1 MAYVTLTTSYV
12 DGSVYAASA
21 PNETNTVV
29 NALSNGTNQALV
41 GAKGDLLSGSATA
54 NALVKTSVGVANR
67 VLTTDST
74 ASGGIAWGQI
84 TAAMITAGTVTGGAG
99 GNLAGTTVAAS
110 NIVAN
115 TITSAQ
121 CLANGATTSMVS
133 IGTALASATSSKI
146 HFKATAGAP
155 TSGGAIGDIWFVMA

>member
-1 MAYVTLTTSYV
+1 MAIVTLTTSYV

-29 NALSNGTNQALV
+29 NALSNGGNQALV
-41 GAKGDLLSGSATA
+41 LAKGDLLVGASANTLARTAVGTA
-54 NALVKTSVGVANR
+54 NQVLYVGASST
-67 VLTTDST
+67 LT
-74 ASGGIAWGQI
+74 WGQI

-121 CLANGATTSMVS
+121 CLASGATTSIVS

>member
-1 MAYVTLTTSYV
+1 
-12 DGSVYAASA
+12 
-21 PNETNTVV
+21 
-29 NALSNGTNQALV
+29 
-41 GAKGDLLSGSATA
+41 
-54 NALVKTSVGVANR
+54 LVKTGVGSNNTVLYAN
-67 VLTTDST
+67 S
-74 ASGGIAWGQI
+74 AQSGGVSWGLI
-84 TAAMITAGTVTGGAG
+84 TSAMITPATITGGGG

-121 CLANGATTSMVS
+121 CLANGATTSIVS